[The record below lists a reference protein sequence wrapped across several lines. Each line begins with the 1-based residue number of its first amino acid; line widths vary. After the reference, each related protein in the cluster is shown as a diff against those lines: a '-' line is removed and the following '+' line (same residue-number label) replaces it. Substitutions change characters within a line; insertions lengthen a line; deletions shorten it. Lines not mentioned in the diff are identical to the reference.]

1 MDVSKV
7 QQPAFHGLE
16 IELHRFNG
24 ARALRVVHPDA
35 QAIEEHCHDLA
46 YIGIHTVGRYR
57 ETFDGG
63 DLEMAGPCAVLH
75 PAGRPHA
82 DTVAAEGLETLTIE
96 FGPAW
101 LRRFGFHGRL
111 DRSVAWSGGSVALAA
126 RRLSAVLRDHRASEA
141 AVGTATANFLHQAK
155 AAPDETPP
163 AWLEEARQAIGGDRP
178 VPTVQLA
185 RHLDLNPA
193 WLARAYRHFSGEGL
207 AETARR
213 LRVEAASGLLRR
225 TDSPLADIALQAGF
239 CDQSHMN
246 RCFAAVLGRTPVRVR
261 SERALGGTLQAVG

>member
-96 FGPAW
+96 FDPAW

-126 RRLSAVLRDHRASEA
+126 RRLSAVLRDHRATETE
-141 AVGTATANFLHQAK
+141 VGFATSGFLHQATV
-155 AAPDETPP
+155 AGEERPP
-163 AWLEEARQAIGGDRP
+163 AWLDAAKQAVSGHRP
-178 VPTVQLA
+178 VPTAQLA
-185 RHLDLNPA
+185 HHLDLNPA

-213 LRVEAASGLLRR
+213 SRVEAASALLRR
-225 TDSPLADIALQAGF
+225 TDAPLADIALQAGF

-246 RCFAAVLGRTPVRVR
+246 RCFAAVLGRTPVKVR